1 MDSGAIVAGVV
12 RSWRS
17 KSQGRFLR
25 SRDFHRVPFAL
36 AAFIVLTAAVP
47 SRAQTPAQDGQW
59 SSLFSLPLIG
69 IHSCLLPTGRV
80 LIFSA
85 EHGVPGIHAWVLDPQ
100 TLALTDVPPPAGWNL
115 DCAGH
120 SFLPDGR
127 LLVAGGTLQF
137 NPLLGS
143 KRAALFDPFSEQWLP
158 IQDMVD
164 GRWYPTNVTLPDGR
178 IVTMSG
184 VDGTTGALNPDIE
197 RWDPN
202 GSSNWELIGQR
213 MMPDYPNLHV
223 MPTGLVFRSGP
234 DSQTEIFNPATYA
247 WTPVAVTNS
256 PARYEAPSV
265 LVPPTLNRVMLM
277 GGYVEPSGTPTN
289 SVEVIDLASPAPVW
303 TIAPHMQSRRIQHN
317 AVLLPDGKVLVVGGR
332 RNAPGGTADSVM
344 VPEIFDPATSIW
356 DPVAPH
362 QVARMYHSTALLLPD
377 ARVLAA
383 GGDYHPSGEI
393 YSPPYLFGG
402 TRPSIS
408 SLPKAIAYGDTF
420 PVSFSGGSAPFTISL
435 IALSAVTHSNNMTQR
450 YVRLAQGAVAGTAY
464 VPAPVSA
471 NLAPPGFYMLFVT
484 DATGVPSVSRM
495 VRVLTRFGDFNQDND
510 VDAADRDSFVTCFTG
525 PGVGPPGR
533 NCEPGDFD
541 ADGDID
547 CDDWSGFIGAWTAP
561 GEPSPLAACRSTGVG
576 SQGPNGVVM
585 LRAPR
590 PNPSRGM
597 IDFDYSLPSTATVR
611 LTVHDLT
618 GRSIALLVNA
628 EQSAGDHAQ
637 RWKSTDRSGRP
648 LTPGVYFARL
658 AVSGRVASRLFVVS
672 E

>member
-1 MDSGAIVAGVV
+1 MNKTAWSTRIYLQAMII
-12 RSWRS
+12 
-17 KSQGRFLR
+17 
-25 SRDFHRVPFAL
+25 L
-36 AAFIVLTAAVP
+36 ACAAAAP
-47 SRAQTPAQDGQW
+47 ARAQTPVQDGQW
-59 SSLFSLPLIG
+59 SDLFALPLIA
-69 IHSCLLPTGRV
+69 IHANLLPTGQV
-80 LIFSA
+80 LLFSA

-100 TLALTDVPPPAGWNL
+100 TLALTNVPPPAGWNL

-143 KRAALFDPFSEQWLP
+143 KRAAIFDPYLLEWVP
-158 IQDMVD
+158 IEDMAD

-197 RWDPN
+197 LWDPN

-213 MMPDYPNLHV
+213 LMPDYPNLHV
-223 MPTGLVFRSGP
+223 MPSGLVFRSGP
-234 DSQTEIFNPATYA
+234 DAQTETYNPTTFA
-247 WTPVAVTNS
+247 WTPVATTNF

-265 LVPPTLNRVMLM
+265 LLPPTLNRVMLM
-277 GGYVEPSGTPTN
+277 GGYVETSGTPTN
-289 SVEVIDLASPAPVW
+289 SVETIDLAAPTPAW
-303 TIAPHMQSRRIQHN
+303 TVGPQMLARRIQHN
-317 AVLLPDGKVLVVGGR
+317 AVLLPDTKVLVVGGR
-332 RNAPGGTADSVM
+332 RNTAGGVGDSVM
-344 VPEIFDPATSIW
+344 VPEMFDPATSTW

-377 ARVLAA
+377 GRVLAA

-402 TRPSIS
+402 PRPVIS
-408 SLPKAIAYGDTF
+408 SAPAAIAYGDTF
-420 PVSFSGGSAPFTISL
+420 PVSFTSGSAPCTISL
-435 IALSAVTHSNNMTQR
+435 IGLSAVTHSNNMSQR
-450 YVRLAQGAVAGTAY
+450 YVRLTQVAAAGTAD
-464 VPAPVSA
+464 VPAPASA

-510 VDAADRDSFVTCFTG
+510 VDPADRDSFATCFTG
-525 PGVGPPGR
+525 SGAGPPDR
-533 NCEPGDFD
+533 NCEPGDFE

-547 CDDWSGFIGAWTAP
+547 CDDWSAFVAAWTAP
-561 GEPSPLAACRSTGVG
+561 GEPFPLAACQSTGVG
-576 SQGPNGVVM
+576 PQGSNGVVM
-585 LRAPR
+585 LRAPW

-597 IDFDYSLPSTATVR
+597 VDLAYSLRSPSAVR

-618 GRSIALLVNA
+618 GRSLATVVNGDQA
-628 EQSAGDHAQ
+628 AGDHSQ
-637 RWKSTDRSGRP
+637 RWKTMDRNGRP
-648 LTPGVYFARL
+648 LPAGVYFARL
-658 AVSGRVASRLFVVS
+658 AASGEVATRLFVVS